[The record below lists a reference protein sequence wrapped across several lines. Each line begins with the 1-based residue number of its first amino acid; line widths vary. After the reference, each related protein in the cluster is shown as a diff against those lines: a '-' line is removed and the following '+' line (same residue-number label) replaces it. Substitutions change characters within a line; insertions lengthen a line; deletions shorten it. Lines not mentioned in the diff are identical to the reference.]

1 MVRRRSGGDITLTV
15 YHKILVLEAPNPDN
29 PYGDI
34 KKVLVSKQHLGID
47 MIPLYHT
54 RGLNQ
59 VIVEFVCSDA
69 NPALPKTQKDLDNL
83 AMHLKVVKELSEHR
97 NEPTKH
103 MNHLLQ
109 ISVDKDSEQEGKIQ
123 GDSKEIERG

>member
-1 MVRRRSGGDITLTV
+1 M
-15 YHKILVLEAPNPDN
+15 EAPNPDN

-34 KKVLVSKQHLGID
+34 KKVLVSKQHLGIS

-54 RGLNQ
+54 KGLNQ
-59 VIVEFVCSDA
+59 VTVEFVCSDA
-69 NPALPKTQKDLDNL
+69 DPARPKTQKDLDNL
-83 AMHLKVVKELSEHR
+83 AMHLKVVKELPDHR

-109 ISVDKDSEQEGKIQ
+109 ISNKKSEDTDET
-123 GDSKEIERG
+123 DEIERG